1 MIEGL
6 TGTVITKEDKRY
18 NLLRRSKNLYFS
30 YYPRVII
37 YPNNIT
43 DVINAV
49 NWARNQRLNIRCRSG
64 GHNYESFSVGNDVAV
79 IDVSNLLDF
88 EIDTNL
94 GYVRIGAGYNQE
106 ELYTKVAKYGFAFI
120 GGSCGTVGVT
130 GITLGG
136 GVGYLQREY
145 GLVCDNLME
154 AQIVD
159 AFGRLITANSYQNQ
173 DLFAALR
180 GAGSNNFG
188 VVVSL
193 TLKVHPIN
201 KVTVLTAKWS
211 KESRYEV
218 IQAFQKAGEYLD
230 NRYTIE
236 LSITKDAVN
245 LYGIGLRTTEEEI
258 EKDLSLLLKIPKK
271 ISFTKEQIQFKEYI
285 QKYLS
290 FEFTPKGFKNTGL
303 LAYKSLGKIPCE
315 ILFDYLDNSPLI
327 QPPIEVEILLLGGR
341 IKENK
346 YLPNAYPHRE
356 AKVLIQIVA
365 GWEPKYNMYANDTI
379 SWVNNLRKS
388 LLPYADFGY
397 LNYCDINIPNYLYNY
412 FGNNVSWLKT
422 VKEKYDP
429 YNLFYYPQ
437 GINLKEMY
445 NFEQLKCI

>member
-30 YYPRVII
+30 YYPRVIL

-43 DVINAV
+43 DVVNAV
-49 NWARNQRLNIRCRSG
+49 NWARNRGINIRCRSG
-64 GHNYESFSVGNDVAV
+64 AHNYESFSVENDVIV

-94 GYVRIGAGYNQE
+94 GYVRIGAGYRLG
-106 ELYTKVAKYGFAFI
+106 ELYSKIAEYGFAFV
-120 GGSCGTVGVT
+120 GGSCGTIGVV

-136 GVGYLQREY
+136 GVGLLQREY
-145 GLVCDNLME
+145 GLVCDNLVE

-159 AFGRLITANSYQNQ
+159 AFGRLITANLYQNQ

-188 VVVSL
+188 VAVSL
-193 TLKVHPIN
+193 TFKVYPIN

-218 IQAFQKAGEYLD
+218 IQAFQKVGEHLN
-230 NRYTIE
+230 NRYTLE
-236 LSITKDAVN
+236 LSITKDVIN
-245 LYGIGLRTTEEEI
+245 LYGVGLRTREEEMK
-258 EKDLSLLLKIPKK
+258 EALNLLLNVPNKINL
-271 ISFTKEQIQFKEYI
+271 STEQIEFAEYI

-290 FEFTPKGFKNTGL
+290 FEFIPKGFKNTGL
-303 LAYKSLGKIPCE
+303 LAYKPLGKAPCE
-315 ILFDYLDNSPLI
+315 ILFDYLDNSPPI
-327 QPPIEVEILLLGGR
+327 QPSIEIEILLLGGR
-341 IKENK
+341 IQENK
-346 YLPNAYPHRE
+346 YLPSAYPHRE

-365 GWEPKYNMYANDTI
+365 GWESKYNMHANDTI
-379 SWVNNLRKS
+379 RWVNNLRES

-412 FGNNVSWLKT
+412 FGNNVSWLKV
-422 VKEKYDP
+422 VKKRYDP
-429 YNLFYYPQ
+429 YNLFFYPQ
-437 GINLKEMY
+437 GINYK
-445 NFEQLKCI
+445 